1 MLSSKNSLKQSVRLR
16 HMISLRHQ
24 CFIEILGLCRLKQ
37 HLDVDDYICL
47 ETNHILID
55 EFVIIFLEILDFI
68 DPQSTWGG
76 GN

>member
-24 CFIEILGLCRLKQ
+24 WFIEILRMCRLKQ

-47 ETNHILID
+47 ETNYILID
-55 EFVIIFLEILDFI
+55 ELVMIFLEKLNFMNFYFQYIYI
-68 DPQSTWGG
+68 
-76 GN
+76 

>member
-37 HLDVDDYICL
+37 HIDVDDYICL
-47 ETNHILID
+47 ETN
-55 EFVIIFLEILDFI
+55 
-68 DPQSTWGG
+68 
-76 GN
+76 